1 MKLKTYVVFWNQEN
15 NMGFSMLPFGKSSLR
30 VNASDQSD
38 ACEKALII
46 LSQMIPCQYEYMRC
60 NGKVAEDGSFYIEI
74 VNTEENDFIGKIFD
88 FKALETTL

>member
-1 MKLKTYVVFWNQEN
+1 
-15 NMGFSMLPFGKSSLR
+15 
-30 VNASDQSD
+30 
-38 ACEKALII
+38 
-46 LSQMIPCQYEYMRC
+46 MRC